1 MSERAALLEVKN
13 LRTYFSVEGGTA
25 KAVDGV
31 DFTIRENEVFG
42 LVGESGSGKSVT
54 ALSILRLIPNPPGR
68 IEGGEIH
75 FKGQDLTKIS
85 YKEMRKLRGN
95 AISMIFQEPMT
106 ALNPVFT
113 VGFQLRESI
122 QHHQPG
128 MSKQEA
134 NEKAAELL
142 QIVGVP
148 DGAKRL
154 KSFPHQFSGGQRQ
167 RIMIAM
173 ALAMKPN
180 LLIADEPTTALDVT
194 IQSQILDLMLDLRK
208 ETGNTS
214 ILLITHDLAVVAETC
229 ERVAVMYGGK
239 IQEVSDVKGL
249 FAKPLHPYTR
259 GLLKSLPRPDK
270 AKQRRL
276 ETIPGIV
283 PSVMNFPPGCKF
295 WTRCPDVT
303 DRCKTEEPELREIG
317 DDRLCRCHLVEPGD
331 HMTLAPAESEPAEP
345 QDEAKPVAEAKT
357 DDAAPAGDEPA
368 APTFKSRTGK
378 TKRPEDLKAEAEDSK
393 EADDAESKEGD
404 K

>member
-1 MSERAALLEVKN
+1 MTREALLEVKG
-13 LRTYFSVEGGTA
+13 LKTYFKVEGGTA

-31 DFTIRENEVFG
+31 GFTIRENEVFG

-68 IEGGEIH
+68 IEAGEIL
-75 FKGQDLTKIS
+75 FKGEDLTKLS
-85 YKEMRKLRGN
+85 FKEMRKLRGN

-122 QHHQPG
+122 QHHQPD
-128 MSKQEA
+128 MDKKAA
-134 NEKAAELL
+134 NTRAAELL
-142 QIVGVP
+142 KMVGIP
-148 DGAKRL
+148 DGLSRL
-154 KSFPHQFSGGQRQ
+154 KSYPHQFSGGQRQ

-208 ETGNTS
+208 DTGNTS

-239 IQEVSDVKGL
+239 IQEISDVKPL

-259 GLLKSLPRPDK
+259 GLLTSLPRPDK

-276 ETIPGIV
+276 ATIPGIG
-283 PSVMNFPPGCKF
+283 PSVMSFPPGCKF
-295 WTRCPDVT
+295 WTRCPEVI
-303 DRCKTEEPELREIG
+303 DRCKEEEPELREIG
-317 DDRLCRCHLVEPGD
+317 PGRQCRCHLVEPGD
-331 HMTLAPAESEPAEP
+331 DQKVEAAEVEAAEVEAAESE
-345 QDEAKPVAEAKT
+345 T
-357 DDAAPAGDEPA
+357 
-368 APTFKSRTGK
+368 
-378 TKRPEDLKAEAEDSK
+378 
-393 EADDAESKEGD
+393 AESETAESETESESDSEAGPSNG
-404 K
+404 

>member
-1 MSERAALLEVKN
+1 VTREALLEIKN
-13 LRTYFSVEGGTA
+13 LRTYFDVEGGVA

-31 DFTIRENEVFG
+31 DFTIYENEVFG

-68 IEGGEIH
+68 IEGGEII
-75 FKGQDLTKIS
+75 FKGQDLTKLS
-85 YKEMRKLRGN
+85 FKEMRKLRGN
-95 AISMIFQEPMT
+95 SISMIFQEPMT

-122 QHHQPG
+122 QHHQKG
-128 MSKQEA
+128 MSKA
-134 NEKAAELL
+134 DATTRAAELL
-142 QIVGVP
+142 KTVGVP
-148 DGAKRL
+148 DGLSRL
-154 KSFPHQFSGGQRQ
+154 KSYPHQFSGGQRQ

-208 ETGNTS
+208 DTGNTS

-239 IQEVSDVKGL
+239 IQEVADVDGL

-270 AKQRRL
+270 LKQRRL

-295 WTRCPDVT
+295 WTRCPEVVE
-303 DRCKTEEPELREIG
+303 RCKTEEPELREIG
-317 DDRLCRCHLVEPGD
+317 PGRLCRCHLVELGD
-331 HMTLAPAESEPAEP
+331 DQKDVGGNGEQDGESAN
-345 QDEAKPVAEAKT
+345 D
-357 DDAAPAGDEPA
+357 
-368 APTFKSRTGK
+368 
-378 TKRPEDLKAEAEDSK
+378 
-393 EADDAESKEGD
+393 
-404 K
+404 